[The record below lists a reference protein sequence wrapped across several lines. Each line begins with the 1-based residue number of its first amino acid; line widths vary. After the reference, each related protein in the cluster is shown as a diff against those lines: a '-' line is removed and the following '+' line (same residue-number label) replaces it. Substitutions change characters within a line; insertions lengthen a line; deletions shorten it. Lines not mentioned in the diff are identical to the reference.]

1 LEKKA
6 ATPERKPSVN
16 TTELCFTPATELA
29 GMIRGKKISPLE
41 LTQAVLDRIETLNP
55 KINAYCTLVPE
66 SALQTAREA
75 EGKVLKGEMLGP
87 LHGIP
92 LSIKDLMPTEG
103 IRTTWG
109 SRYHKD
115 FVPREDGLLV
125 QRLKAAGAVILGKTN
140 TPEFGIGINTTNK
153 LFGTTLNP
161 WDRSRTAGGSS
172 GGAAAALAAGLGPL
186 AHGSDLGGS
195 LRIPASF
202 CGVIGFRPSPG
213 IIPKYPNYWAW
224 DCFSVQGPMARTVSD
239 TALMLSA
246 MAGLHDRDPL
256 SVPVDFSSLLDEIR
270 RDYRGRRVAWSP
282 DLGGLCP
289 VEPEVIRICQAAAKK
304 FEELG
309 CTLEEASPDF
319 SDIMEIIQGLRIVS
333 SVFNY
338 AQLLGV
344 EDGID
349 NQYFKQFL
357 NLGQKTSI
365 AELAVAERKRTALW
379 LRTQAFF
386 ERYDLL
392 LCPTTSVPPFP
403 ADRLFPSAVAGKS
416 IENRIESYLLTYAF
430 SMVSVPAVSVPAGWT
445 ANNLPV
451 GLQIVGKRLA
461 DAEVLKAA
469 ASFERIAPWAGRR
482 PSV

>member
-1 LEKKA
+1 MN
-6 ATPERKPSVN
+6 ATD
-16 TTELCFTPATELA
+16 LCFTPALELA
-29 GMIRGKKISPLE
+29 GMIREKKISPVE

-55 KINAYCTLVPE
+55 RINAYCTLLPE
-66 SALQTAREA
+66 SALQAAKEA
-75 EGKVLKGEMLGP
+75 ESKAMIEEVLGP

-109 SRYHKD
+109 SRYYRD

-125 QRLKAAGAVILGKTN
+125 QRLKAAGAIILGKTN

-213 IIPKYPNYWAW
+213 VIPKYPNYWAW

-246 MAGLHDRDPL
+246 MAGPHDRDPL
-256 SVPVDFSSLLDEIR
+256 SVPGDFSSLPDEIQ
-270 RDYRGRRVAWSP
+270 RDYRGQRVAWTP

-304 FEELG
+304 FEQLG
-309 CTLEEASPDF
+309 CTIEEASPDF
-319 SDIMEIIQGLRIVS
+319 SDILEIIQGLRIVS

-338 AQLLGV
+338 AHLMGV
-344 EDGID
+344 EEGID

-357 NLGQKTSI
+357 NLSQKTSI
-365 AELAVAERKRTALW
+365 AELAAVERKRTALW
-379 LRTQAFF
+379 LRTQSFF
-386 ERYDLL
+386 EKYDLL
-392 LCPTTSVPPFP
+392 LCPTTSVPPFQ
-403 ADRLFPSAVAGKS
+403 ADRLFPPTVAGKS

-445 ANNLPV
+445 ENDLPV

-461 DAEVLKAA
+461 DAAVLKAA
-469 ASFERIAPWAGRR
+469 ASFERIAPWAHRR
-482 PSV
+482 PSI

>member
-1 LEKKA
+1 M
-6 ATPERKPSVN
+6 N
-16 TTELCFTPATELA
+16 TTELCFTPALELA
-29 GMIRGKKISPLE
+29 GMIREKKISPVE
-41 LTQAVLDRIETLNP
+41 LTQAVLNRIETLNP
-55 KINAYCTLVPE
+55 KINAYCTLIPE
-66 SALQTAREA
+66 SALQAAKEA
-75 EGKVLKGEMLGP
+75 ETKVMKEEVLGP

-109 SRYHKD
+109 SRYYRD

-125 QRLKAAGAVILGKTN
+125 QRLKAAGAIILGKTN
-140 TPEFGIGINTTNK
+140 TPEFGIGINTTNR

-213 IIPKYPNYWAW
+213 VIPKYPNYWAW

-246 MAGLHDRDPL
+246 MAGPHDRDPL
-256 SVPVDFSSLLDEIR
+256 SVPGSFSSLPDEIQ
-270 RDYRGRRVAWSP
+270 RDFRGRTVAWTP

-289 VEPEVIRICQAAAKK
+289 VEPEVIQICQEAAKK
-304 FEELG
+304 FEKLG
-309 CTLEEASPDF
+309 CRVEEASPDF
-319 SDIMEIIQGLRIVS
+319 SDIMEIIQGLRIIS

-338 AQLLGV
+338 AHLLGV
-344 EDGID
+344 EEAID
-349 NQYFKQFL
+349 NQYFKEFL
-357 NLGQKTSI
+357 NLSQKTSI
-365 AELAVAERKRTALW
+365 AELAAAERKRTALW
-379 LRTQAFF
+379 LRTQSFF
-386 ERYDLL
+386 EKYDLL
-392 LCPTTSVPPFP
+392 LCPTTSVPPFQ
-403 ADRLFPSAVAGKS
+403 ADRLFPPTVARKS

-445 ANNLPV
+445 DNNLPV

-461 DAEVLKAA
+461 DAAVLKAA
-469 ASFERIAPWAGRR
+469 ASFERIAPWANRR
-482 PSV
+482 PSI